1 MEPIWK
7 LLGVTRGLTAVI
19 GSGGKT
25 SLLYE
30 LAEELRPC
38 GTVLLATTTHIM
50 KPPQYPFAETAE
62 QLAAALAAE
71 GVACAGSFTPEG
83 KLTAPD
89 FDGWQQAAD
98 FVLVEADG
106 SKRLPAKA
114 HETWEPVLPP
124 GGPPSSHFRAA
135 GRSRLGLGHHAGN
148 GCPRHRGG
156 GAVRCDLRQPG
167 GRAGNSSALGSQ
179 LCEGGGCTRCSR
191 FVTDT
196 ALGKAVVKNAEHAR
210 YAMSI
215 PRVLLCELIDWRSAA
230 RRTGGHT
237 PQDPA
242 VHPGPQAPDRRR

>member
-1 MEPIWK
+1 MEPLWK

-30 LAEELRPC
+30 LAEELRSC

-62 QLAAALAAE
+62 QLSAALAAE

-114 HETWEPVLPP
+114 HAAWEPVLPP
-124 GGPPSSHFRAA
+124 ERNRTVCVF
-135 GRSRLGLGHHAGN
+135 
-148 GCPRHRGG
+148 
-156 GAVRCDLRQPG
+156 GA
-167 GRAGNSSALGSQ
+167 SALGQPIQDAAHRPELYAS
-179 LCEGGGCTRCSR
+179 LAEVSPEAVHHPGHCRPGAGEGG
-191 FVTDT
+191 
-196 ALGKAVVKNAEHAR
+196 
-210 YAMSI
+210 
-215 PRVLLCELIDWRSAA
+215 
-230 RRTGGHT
+230 
-237 PQDPA
+237 
-242 VHPGPQAPDRRR
+242 